1 MWTIK
6 SFHEQGIDAN
16 EIVYVTLPF
25 GTANDLPRNFGWGK
39 APSWKLLND
48 MNYVIEELM
57 DADEMIF
64 NVWEVCIETREEGGK
79 IQVPDGRNLKD
90 MDDRN

>member
-1 MWTIK
+1 
-6 SFHEQGIDAN
+6 
-16 EIVYVTLPF
+16 
-25 GTANDLPRNFGWGK
+25 
-39 APSWKLLND
+39 